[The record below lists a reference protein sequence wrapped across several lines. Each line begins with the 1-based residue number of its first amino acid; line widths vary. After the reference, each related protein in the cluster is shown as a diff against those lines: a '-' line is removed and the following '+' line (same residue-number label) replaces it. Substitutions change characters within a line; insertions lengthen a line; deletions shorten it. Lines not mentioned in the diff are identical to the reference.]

1 MIKPCLAKSKLQ
13 APVKSEP
20 EPQPE
25 TFRVRT
31 TARTRA
37 SLPAFII
44 RTGEQAMGM
53 TIHNVSTNGFQ
64 MHCEHNL
71 GARSLIW
78 VRLPA
83 VGDVAALVR
92 SYSGDRYGCEFVN
105 PLSERQFLQ
114 VMSTPGVDQSRQTT
128 RGWFTSLAGLLKRLF
143 G

>member
-1 MIKPCLAKSKLQ
+1 MNSKP
-13 APVKSEP
+13 EP
-20 EPQPE
+20 EQR
-25 TFRVRT
+25 TLRVRS
-31 TARTRA
+31 ADRADA

-44 RTGEQAMGM
+44 RAGEQPLEM
-53 TIHNVSTNGFQ
+53 TIHNLSTNGFQ
-64 MHCEHNL
+64 MQCEDNL

-92 SYSGDRYGCEFVN
+92 WYSGDRYGCEFVN
-105 PLSERQFLQ
+105 PLSQRQFLQ
-114 VMSTPGVDQSRQTT
+114 VMSTPGVDQSSQTT